1 MLKKVCLLCCTL
13 ALLHPVA
20 ANAQLPA
27 NPWAAQSTSIS
38 PNQTPA
44 TVSNSSASAQTDI
57 ANPRLTPQ
65 ATQSSA
71 PSGWRGTG
79 RFSQLGYTGE
89 VTTYGKA
96 QGQEMLAPEVNNHN
110 MNVMIQHLRQLGY
123 SIPASYDDGFNNF
136 LQDYTSELRNA
147 YSGLGRQ
154 NNPFDTMF
162 NGMIDAFENFTGLD
176 VSNIMFNSI
185 DLIQQ
190 D

>member
-1 MLKKVCLLCCTL
+1 M
-13 ALLHPVA
+13 
-20 ANAQLPA
+20 PA
-27 NPWAAQSTSIS
+27 NPWAAVQSQPVNS
-38 PNQTPA
+38 NQEPTA
-44 TVSNSSASAQTDI
+44 VAKSSASAQTDI

-89 VTTYGKA
+89 VTTYDKA

-110 MNVMIQHLRQLGY
+110 MNAMIQHLRQLGY
-123 SIPASYDDGFNNF
+123 SIPSSYDDGFSNF

-162 NGMIDAFENFTGLD
+162 NSIIDAFENFTGLD
-176 VSNIMFNSI
+176 VGNLMFNSI